1 MDIDTVTT
9 VNTVDTVD
17 CSGDTPPIQLLH
29 EQPVSPRPNQLQI
42 LSNRFP
48 PYTRINADVLMK
60 LIMLGDTGVGKTAY
74 LQTLMRE
81 KTPQY
86 TTIGVDMVVKYAM
99 LYPEELL
106 LKTNIWDTAGQEAFR
121 SILSAYYRTV
131 CGGFYVFDTARPETF
146 HNLKEWIQ
154 SSRAIL
160 PPTSHNHFMVL
171 GIIDVDKKRCVS
183 RNEGKSFALDYGL
196 YYSECSPK
204 KGLGVDESFMK
215 LIQWIWRTHTPETVG
230 IRLLEDQEGKEED
243 QERLC
248 CPLV

>member
-1 MDIDTVTT
+1 MDIDTVDA
-9 VNTVDTVD
+9 VDAVD
-17 CSGDTPPIQLLH
+17 CSGTDRIELLH
-29 EQPVSPRPNQLQI
+29 DQPLSPRPNQLQI

-74 LQTLMRE
+74 LQALMRE
-81 KTPQY
+81 KTPHY

-106 LKTNIWDTAGQEAFR
+106 VKTNIWDTAGQEAFR

-146 HNLKEWIQ
+146 YALKEWIIR
-154 SSRAIL
+154 SREIL
-160 PPTSHNHFMVL
+160 PSTSHKMFIVL
-171 GIIDVDKKRCVS
+171 GIIDMDKKRSVS
-183 RNEGKSFALDYGL
+183 RKEGELFALDYGL

-215 LIQWIWRTHTPETVG
+215 LIQYIWRTHTPETIG
-230 IRLLEDQEGKEED
+230 IRLLEESKEETND
-243 QERLC
+243 SIYC

>member
-1 MDIDTVTT
+1 MDTVD
-9 VNTVDTVD
+9 TVDTVD
-17 CSGDTPPIQLLH
+17 CSGDTTHSIQLLH

-74 LQTLMRE
+74 LQALMRE
-81 KTPQY
+81 KTPHY

-146 HNLKEWIQ
+146 HNLKEWIE

-160 PPTSHNHFMVL
+160 PPTSHKNFMVL
-171 GIIDVDKKRCVS
+171 ATLYENKERRVS
-183 RNEGKSFALDYGL
+183 SKEGKDLAARYGL
-196 YYSECSPK
+196 QYREYSPK

-215 LIQWIWRTHTPETVG
+215 LIQWIWKTHTPETIGV
-230 IRLLEDQEGKEED
+230 RLLQDHEGNEHEEYPR
-243 QERLC
+243 ERIC